1 MGKKKN
7 SSSSSEDLCNIQN
20 ISLDSVTTTIRDRY
34 QHDLIYTRLNSSA
47 LVAVNPYKNL
57 DIFNDSTVQDYV
69 ADYKD
74 TSSQRTPL
82 PPHAFQI
89 ASHAYLH
96 MRRTGQDQSIIL
108 NGESGSG
115 KSETRKLL
123 VKQLTALSAHHKKA
137 SRVQTQVP
145 CSEFILDSF
154 GNAKTISNNDAS
166 RFGKYTELQF
176 NERGKLIG
184 AKTLDYLLEK
194 HRVSNVPSNERNF
207 HVFYYLIAGASQE
220 EKSHLHLTEISQY
233 RYLNVAKG
241 IRSSL
246 DDVDNFNELKQ
257 ALKSLGFHKKHVAQ
271 MFQLL
276 ASILHL
282 GNIQFIEDSNKKEAA
297 IVKNVEVLDLV
308 ADFLGV
314 DAASL
319 ENVLTYK
326 TKLIKKEMCTIY
338 LDADSASIQRDDFA
352 KALYSLLF
360 SWIVEYINTKL
371 CHDDFNSF
379 IGILDLIGFQNLQS
393 NNSLD
398 QFCVNFANEKI
409 FNFTLNQIFE
419 ARKDEF
425 QSEGINYSDLTYLDN
440 NECLRMISKPSTGL
454 ISIMSDQANKSN
466 RKTDQTMLD
475 SFNKKYS
482 EHQSFIPTGKSLNS
496 LPTFGIRH
504 FAGQVTYDS
513 SGFLEKNVDNLS
525 ADFVS
530 LFRSREGGTAS
541 SGNQFIA
548 GLFTDKAVA
557 TESHPKNDDT
567 IVAAQQSVKPMRAPS
582 MRRKKS
588 TITDNSSKPKVACVA
603 TQISS
608 ALDELCETLEETLP
622 WFIFCIR
629 PNDAQLP
636 NNINQKVIQNQLKSL
651 GIPEIAKQ
659 LQFEYTIGMLHLD
672 LLERYSHVLN
682 SIGLDQYK
690 DPKAKCDA
698 IANNF
703 GWNSFDMAVGNNKT
717 YLSEKAWRNLE
728 DMLRRMDNEE
738 KRKKKSDK
746 KGVSMMPD
754 QNDDTLSQVSY
765 PSNQELYSGPRRLSP
780 PRNFDQ
786 QSFYSGDD
794 NRSNYSDDYY
804 QEENYSQYG
813 ESVSYG
819 SEVYAPSHNMFGG
832 MDAKKLNEKD
842 QIIEEEPEEPRKK
855 SAARKKW
862 LFLTWLLTWWIPP
875 CFLSWCGGMKRKD
888 IQLAWRE
895 KVALCII
902 IFLISCMVIFVIAIL
917 GFLICPRAYI
927 YTDAEVQDHSFDKS
941 PDNVFVSIRGQVF
954 SLSSFAPRH
963 IPTLVDQK
971 SILSYG
977 GTDAS
982 KLFPVQVSALCAG
995 VDPAVTFD
1003 YNLGNNADSNAKYHD
1018 FRYFTNDYRPDWYTE
1033 EILISMKAQY
1043 LVGQKGYPP
1052 QTIKDMATGSKRQVA
1067 VLYDSVFDLTSYVMG
1082 GRGALGPNGTNITDS
1097 INLNFMNDMV
1107 VGLFTSSSGLDISK
1121 KFDALPLSQVDKRNQ
1136 LNCLR
1141 NLFYIG
1147 RVDHRNSPQCL
1158 FSNYILLAFSCVLVA
1173 VILFKFLAAL
1183 QLGARR
1189 EPEEHD
1195 KFVICQV
1202 PCYTESEESMRKTL
1216 DSLAVLRYDD
1226 KRKLLFIICDGM
1238 ICGSG
1243 NDRPT
1248 PRIVLDILGV
1258 DPNMDPEPLSF
1269 LSLGEGAKQHN
1280 MGKVY
1285 SGLYECNGHVV
1296 PYLVVVKVGKVT
1308 ERSRPGNRGKRD
1320 SQMVLMKFLNKV
1332 HFNTEMT
1339 PLELEMYHQIKNVI
1353 GVNPSFY
1360 EYILMVDADT
1370 EVLPD
1375 SLNRL
1380 VSAFMHDTK
1389 VMGLCGETT
1398 LANEKDSWVTM
1409 IQVYEYYISHHLSKA
1424 FESLFGSVTCLPGCF
1439 CMYRVRTPDTHK
1451 PLLISNQMIED
1462 YSENIVDTLHKKNLL
1477 HLGEDRY
1484 LTTLMMKHFS
1494 NYKMTFVPDAQ
1505 CKTTAPD
1512 QWSVLISQRRRWINS
1527 TVHNLMELVFLPQL
1541 CGFCCF
1547 SMRFVVMIDL
1557 FATLIMPATVCYLI
1571 YLIVQ
1576 VIREPTSVPFFS
1588 LVLLAAVYGLQAV
1601 IFILR
1606 RKWEHVGW
1614 MIVYIL
1620 AMPVFSFYLPVY
1632 AFWHFDDFSWGNTRV
1647 VVGEKGKK
1655 VAVAADEG
1663 KFDPKSI
1670 PRKKWSDYEQELW
1683 EVNTQGSQ
1691 DSAHTRVSDRSH
1703 RSNRKLGSAPGSQAG
1718 SVYGDYLEERGGM
1731 KSRSRSPAP
1740 PYAEENVRGAYL
1752 GADMRSRSSPSRPGD
1767 SASNRGSTVLRV
1779 DNDLSGSRPA
1789 SLIEAGYYGS
1799 SIIDSGFP
1807 SDEEI
1812 LQEIRNILSA
1822 ANLMTIT
1829 KKQVRDDLSQFFGV
1843 DMSSKKEYINNCIE
1857 LILQGKL

>member
-7 SSSSSEDLCNIQN
+7 SSSSSEEKSDLCKIQN
-20 ISLDSVTTTIRDRY
+20 ISQDSITATIRERY
-34 QHDLIYTRLNSSA
+34 QHDFIYTRLNCSA
-47 LVAVNPYKNL
+47 LVAVNPYKPL
-57 DIFNDSTVQDYV
+57 PIFNDSTVQEYA

-74 TSSQRTPL
+74 TSGQSTSL

-96 MRRTGQDQSIIL
+96 MRRT
-108 NGESGSG
+108 
-115 KSETRKLL
+115 
-123 VKQLTALSAHHKKA
+123 VKQLTALSAHQKKA
-137 SRVQTQVP
+137 SRIQTQVP

-154 GNAKTISNNDAS
+154 GNAKTCSNINAS

-194 HRVSNVPSNERNF
+194 NRVSNVPSNERNF

-220 EKSHLHLTEISQY
+220 EKAHLHLTEIFNY

-241 IRSSL
+241 SKSSVE
-246 DDVDNFNELKQ
+246 DVDNFNELKQ

-282 GNIQFIEDSNKKEAA
+282 GNIQFVQDSNKQKEAA
-297 IVKNVEVLDLV
+297 SVKNLDVLNLV
-308 ADFLGV
+308 ADFLGL
-314 DAASL
+314 DPRSL

-326 TKLIKKEMCTIY
+326 TKLIKKEICTVF
-338 LDADSASIQRDDFA
+338 LDADAASIQRDDFA

-371 CHDDFNSF
+371 CQDDFVSF

-393 NNSLD
+393 NSLD

-409 FNFTLNQIFE
+409 FNFTLNQLFE
-419 ARKDEF
+419 ARKEEF
-425 QSEGINYSDLTYLDN
+425 QSEGINFSDIPYPDN
-440 NECLRMISKPSTGL
+440 KECLRMIAKPSTGL
-454 ISIMSDQANKSN
+454 ISIMNDQANKSN

-475 SFNKKYS
+475 AFNKKYS
-482 EHQSFIPTGKSLNS
+482 EHGSFIPTGKSLNS

-513 SGFLEKNVDNLS
+513 SGFLEKNIDNLG

-530 LFRSREGGTAS
+530 LFRSSEGSIS
-541 SGNQFIA
+541 SSNQFIA

-557 TESHPKNDDT
+557 TESHPRNDDT

-582 MRRKKS
+582 MRRKKDQS
-588 TITDNSSKPKVACVA
+588 VSDSSKPKVACVA

-608 ALDELCETLEETLP
+608 ALDELCETFEETTP
-622 WFIFCIR
+622 WYIFCIR

-636 NNINQKVIQNQLKSL
+636 NNFNQNVVQNQVKSL
-651 GIPEIAKQ
+651 GLPEIAKR
-659 LQFEYTIGMLHLD
+659 LQTEYTNGMMHLD
-672 LLERYSHVLN
+672 FLERYLN
-682 SIGLDQYK
+682 ALDSIGLDQYK

-698 IANNF
+698 VANGF
-703 GWNSFDMAVGNNKT
+703 GWNIEDMAT
-717 YLSEKAWRNLE
+717 YLSEKAWRHLE
-728 DMLRRMDNEE
+728 DMLRRLDNEE

-746 KGVSMMPD
+746 KGISSMHD
-754 QNDDTLSQVSY
+754 NGQDDAMSQDSY
-765 PSNQELYSGPRRLSP
+765 PSNQELYAGPRRLSP

-794 NRSNYSDDYY
+794 NRSNYSDDYN
-804 QEENYSQYG
+804 ESYSQYG
-813 ESVSYG
+813 ESVSHG
-819 SEVYAPSHNMFGG
+819 SEIYAPSHNMFGG
-832 MDAKKLNEKD
+832 INAGRTIPEKEP
-842 QIIEEEPEEPRKK
+842 ILEEEPEEPRKT

-862 LFLTWLLTWWIPP
+862 VFLTWLITWWIPP
-875 CFLSWCGGMKRKD
+875 CFLKWCGGMKRKD
-888 IQLAWRE
+888 IQMAWRE
-895 KVALCII
+895 KVALCML
-902 IFLISCMVIFVIAIL
+902 IFLISCAVIFVIAVL
-917 GFLICPRAYI
+917 GLLICPRVYI
-927 YTDAEVQDHSFDKS
+927 YTDEEVSEHSVDKS
-941 PDNVFVSIRGQVF
+941 PDNVYVSIRGEVY

-977 GTDAS
+977 GTDAT
-982 KLFPVQVSALCAG
+982 KLFPVQVSALCSG
-995 VDPAVTFD
+995 VDPRVTFD
-1003 YNLGNNADSNAKYHD
+1003 YNLGNNADPNAKYHD
-1018 FRYFTNDYRPDWYTE
+1018 FRYFTDDYRPDWYYE
-1033 EILISMKAQY
+1033 EILLKMKAQY
-1043 LVGQKGYPP
+1043 LVGQKGVPP
-1052 QTIKDMATGSKRQVA
+1052 QSVKDMATVAKKQVA
-1067 VLYDSVFDLTSYVMG
+1067 ILYDNVYDLTSYVMS
-1082 GRGALGPNGTNITDS
+1082 GRGALGPGGENVTD
-1097 INLNFMNDMV
+1097 NVNKDFMNSMI
-1107 VGLFTSSSGLDISK
+1107 VGLFTTSSGLDISK
-1121 KFDALPLSQVDKRNQ
+1121 KFDALPLSKAEKSDQ
-1136 LNCLR
+1136 LTCLR

-1147 RVDHRNSPQCL
+1147 KVDHRNSPQCL
-1158 FSNYILLAFSCVLVA
+1158 FSNYVLVAFSGALVA

-1202 PCYTESEESMRKTL
+1202 PCYTEGEESMRKTL

-1238 ICGSG
+1238 IVGAG

-1269 LSLGEGAKQHN
+1269 LSLGDGAKQHN

-1296 PYLVVVKVGKVT
+1296 PYLVVVKVGKPS

-1332 HFNTEMT
+1332 HFNSEMT

-1370 EVLPD
+1370 EVMPD

-1398 LANEKDSWVTM
+1398 LSNEKDSWVTM

-1424 FESLFGSVTCLPGCF
+1424 FESLF
-1439 CMYRVRTPDTHK
+1439 
-1451 PLLISNQMIED
+1451 D
-1462 YSENIVDTLHKKNLL
+1462 YSENRVDTLHLKNLL

-1494 NYKMTFVPDAQ
+1494 HYKMTFVPDAQ

-1512 QWSVLISQRRRWINS
+1512 QWSVLISQRKK
-1527 TVHNLMELVFLPQL
+1527 TVV
-1541 CGFCCF
+1541 
-1547 SMRFVVMIDL
+1547 S
-1557 FATLIMPATVCYLI
+1557 
-1571 YLIVQ
+1571 
-1576 VIREPTSVPFFS
+1576 
-1588 LVLLAAVYGLQAV
+1588 
-1601 IFILR
+1601 
-1606 RKWEHVGW
+1606 
-1614 MIVYIL
+1614 
-1620 AMPVFSFYLPVY
+1620 
-1632 AFWHFDDFSWGNTRV
+1632 
-1647 VVGEKGKK
+1647 
-1655 VAVAADEG
+1655 DEG
-1663 KFDPKSI
+1663 KFDPKTI
-1670 PRKKWSDYEQELW
+1670 PKKKWSDYEQKLW
-1683 EVNTQGSQ
+1683 EVNTQGSH
-1691 DSAHTRVSDRSH
+1691 DSSHTRVSDRSY
-1703 RSNRKLGSAPGSQAG
+1703 RSNKKLGSAPGSQAG
-1718 SVYGDYLEERGGM
+1718 SVYGDYDERGGM

-1740 PYAEENVRGAYL
+1740 PYIDDFRSASPYNGGDV
-1752 GADMRSRSSPSRPGD
+1752 RSRSRHGD
-1767 SASNRGSTVLRV
+1767 SASHRGSTLLRT
-1779 DNDLSGSRPA
+1779 DNDLSGSRPS

-1807 SDEEI
+1807 SDDEI
-1812 LQEIRNILSA
+1812 LQEIRNILSV
-1822 ANLMTIT
+1822 ANLMTVT
-1829 KKQVRDDLSQFFGV
+1829 KKQ
-1843 DMSSKKEYINNCIE
+1843 
-1857 LILQGKL
+1857 

>member
-20 ISLDSVTTTIRDRY
+20 ISQDSVTATIRDRY
-34 QHDLIYTRLNSSA
+34 QHDLIYTRLNASA
-47 LVAVNPYKNL
+47 LVAVNPHKKL
-57 DIFNDSTVQDYV
+57 DIFNESTVQDYV

-74 TSSQRTPL
+74 TSSQSTPL

-145 CSEFILDSF
+145 YSEFILDSF
-154 GNAKTISNNDAS
+154 GNAKTISNNNAS

-194 HRVSNVPSNERNF
+194 NRVSNVPSNERNF

-220 EKSHLHLTEISQY
+220 EKAHLHLTEISQY

-241 IRSSL
+241 VRSSI

-282 GNIQFIEDSNKKEAA
+282 GNLQFIQDANKNKEAA
-297 IVKNVEVLDLV
+297 IVKNLDVLSLV

-314 DAASL
+314 DATSL

-326 TKLIKKEMCTIY
+326 TKLIKKEMCTIF
-338 LDADSASIQRDDFA
+338 LDADSASIQRDDFV

-371 CHDDFNSF
+371 CQDDFVNF
-379 IGILDLIGFQNLQS
+379 VGILDLIGFQNLPS
-393 NNSLD
+393 NSLD
-398 QFCVNFANEKI
+398 QFCVNFANEKVL
-409 FNFTLNQIFE
+409 NFTLNQIFE
-419 ARKDEF
+419 ARKEEF
-425 QSEGINYSDLTYLDN
+425 QSEGINFFEIPYVDN
-440 NECLRMISKPSTGL
+440 NECLRMIEKPSTGL
-454 ISIMSDQANKSN
+454 IYIMNDQANKSN

-475 SFNKKYS
+475 AFNKKYS
-482 EHQSFIPTGKSLNS
+482 EHSSFIPTGKSLNS

-504 FAGQVTYDS
+504 FAGEVTYDS
-513 SGFLEKNVDNLS
+513 SGFLEKNIDNLC

-530 LFRSREGGTAS
+530 LFRSEGSAS
-541 SGNQFIA
+541 SSNQFIA
-548 GLFTDKAVA
+548 GLFTDQAVA
-557 TESHPKNDDT
+557 TESHPRNDDT

-588 TITDNSSKPKVACVA
+588 TTDSPNKPKVACVA

-608 ALDELCETLEETLP
+608 ALDELCETLDETLP

-636 NNINQKVIQNQLKSL
+636 NNFNQKVVQNQIKSL
-651 GIPEIAKQ
+651 RIPELAKQ
-659 LQFEYTIGMLHLD
+659 LQMDYTIGMMHLD
-672 LLERYSHVLN
+672 FLERYSHILN

-703 GWNSFDMAVGNNKT
+703 GWNSLDMAVGYNKT
-717 YLSEKAWRNLE
+717 YLSEKAWHNLE
-728 DMLRRMDNEE
+728 DMLRRTDNEE

-746 KGVSMMPD
+746 KGVSKIPD
-754 QNDDTLSQVSY
+754 NGQNDDAMSQASY

-794 NRSNYSDDYY
+794 NRSNYSDENY
-804 QEENYSQYG
+804 QEEGYSQYG
-813 ESVSYG
+813 ESTT
-819 SEVYAPSHNMFGG
+819 
-832 MDAKKLNEKD
+832 
-842 QIIEEEPEEPRKK
+842 
-855 SAARKKW
+855 AARKKW
-862 LFLTWLLTWWIPP
+862 VFLTWLLTWWIPP
-875 CFLSWCGGMKRKD
+875 CFLSCCGGMKRKD
-888 IQLAWRE
+888 IQMAWRE

-902 IFLISCMVIFVIAIL
+902 IALISCLVIFVIAVL
-917 GFLICPRAYI
+917 GFLICPRVYI
-927 YTDAEVQDHSFDKS
+927 YSDAEVQAHSFDTS

-963 IPTLVDQK
+963 IPTIVDQK
-971 SILSYG
+971 SILAYG

-995 VDPAVTFD
+995 VDPRVTFD
-1003 YNLGNNADSNAKYHD
+1003 YNLGNNADPNARYHD
-1018 FRYFTNDYRPDWYTE
+1018 FRYFTGDYRPDWYFE
-1033 EILISMKAQY
+1033 EILLQMRAQY

-1052 QTIKDMATGSKRQVA
+1052 QNIQDMATSSKKQVA
-1067 VLYDSVFDLTSYVMG
+1067 ILYDSVYDLTSYVMG
-1082 GRGALGPNGTNITDS
+1082 GRGALGPNNTNVTDS
-1097 INLNFMNDMV
+1097 VNLNFMNEMIV
-1107 VGLFTSSSGLDISK
+1107 SLFTSSSGLDISK
-1121 KFDALPLSQVDKRNQ
+1121 KFDSLPLSQDQKNDQ
-1136 LNCLR
+1136 LTCLK

-1147 RVDHRNSPQCL
+1147 KVDHRNSPQCL
-1158 FSNYILLAFSCVLVA
+1158 FSNYILLAFSGVLVA

-1238 ICGSG
+1238 IVGTG

-1269 LSLGEGAKQHN
+1269 LSLGEGSKQHN

-1296 PYLVVVKVGKVT
+1296 PYLVVVKVGKAT

-1320 SQMVLMKFLNKV
+1320 SQLVLMKFLNKV

-1360 EYILMVDADT
+1360 EYVLMVDADT

-1451 PLLISNQMIED
+1451 PLLISNQVIDD

-1477 HLGEDRY
+1477 SLGEDRY

-1547 SMRFVVMIDL
+1547 SMRFIVMIDL
-1557 FATLIMPATVCYLI
+1557 FATLIMPATVCYLG

-1576 VIREPTSVPFFS
+1576 VIREPTSIPILS
-1588 LVLLAAVYGLQAV
+1588 LALLAAVYGLQAV

-1614 MIVYIL
+1614 MIVYII
-1620 AMPVFSFYLPVY
+1620 AMPVFSLYLPVY
-1632 AFWHFDDFSWGNTRV
+1632 AFWHFDDFSWGNTRT

-1655 VAVAADEG
+1655 TVVTDEG

-1670 PRKKWSDYEQELW
+1670 PKKKWSDYEQELW

-1691 DSAHTRVSDRSH
+1691 DSAHTKVSDRSYH
-1703 RSNRKLGSAPGSQAG
+1703 SGRSNKKLGSAPGSQAG
-1718 SVYGDYLEERGGM
+1718 SVYGDYLEER
-1731 KSRSRSPAP
+1731 S
-1740 PYAEENVRGAYL
+1740 
-1752 GADMRSRSSPSRPGD
+1752 
-1767 SASNRGSTVLRV
+1767 
-1779 DNDLSGSRPA
+1779 
-1789 SLIEAGYYGS
+1789 
-1799 SIIDSGFP
+1799 
-1807 SDEEI
+1807 
-1812 LQEIRNILSA
+1812 
-1822 ANLMTIT
+1822 
-1829 KKQVRDDLSQFFGV
+1829 
-1843 DMSSKKEYINNCIE
+1843 
-1857 LILQGKL
+1857 

>member
-7 SSSSSEDLCNIQN
+7 SSSSSEEKSDLCNIQN
-20 ISLDSVTTTIRDRY
+20 ISQDSITATIRDRY
-34 QHDLIYTRLNSSA
+34 QHDFIYTRLNCSA

-57 DIFNDSTVQDYV
+57 PIFNDSTIQEYV
-69 ADYKD
+69 TDYKD
-74 TSSQRTPL
+74 TSGQSTSL

-89 ASHAYLH
+89 VSHSYLH

-108 NGESGSG
+108 NG

-123 VKQLTALSAHHKKA
+123 VKQLIALSAHHKKA

-154 GNAKTISNNDAS
+154 GNAKTCSNNNAS

-194 HRVSNVPSNERNF
+194 NRVSNVPSNERNF

-220 EKSHLHLTEISQY
+220 EKAHLHLTEIPNY
-233 RYLNVAKG
+233 RYLNVTKG
-241 IRSSL
+241 SRSSIE
-246 DDVDNFNELKQ
+246 DVDNFNELKQ

-282 GNIQFIEDSNKKEAA
+282 GNIQFVQDSNKQNETAS
-297 IVKNVEVLDLV
+297 IKNLDVLNLV
-308 ADFLGV
+308 ADFLGL
-314 DAASL
+314 DPRSL

-326 TKLIKKEMCTIY
+326 TKLIKKEMCTIF
-338 LDADSASIQRDDFA
+338 LDADAASIQRDDFA

-371 CHDDFNSF
+371 CQDDFVNF

-393 NNSLD
+393 NSLD

-419 ARKDEF
+419 ARKEEF
-425 QSEGINYSDLTYLDN
+425 QSEGINFSDLPYPN
-440 NECLRMISKPSTGL
+440 NKECLRMIAKPSTGL
-454 ISIMSDQANKSN
+454 ISIMSDQANKAN

-475 SFNKKYS
+475 AFNKKYS
-482 EHQSFIPTGKSLNS
+482 EHNSFIPTGKSLNS

-504 FAGQVTYDS
+504 FTGQVTYDS
-513 SGFLEKNVDNLS
+513 SGFLEKNIDNLG

-530 LFRSREGGTAS
+530 LFRSSEGSIS
-541 SGNQFIA
+541 SSNQFIT
-548 GLFTDKAVA
+548 GLFTDKTVA
-557 TESHPKNDDT
+557 TESHPRNDDT

-582 MRRKKS
+582 MRRKKDQS
-588 TITDNSSKPKVACVA
+588 TSDSSKPKVACVA

-608 ALDELCETLEETLP
+608 ALDELCETLEETLS
-622 WFIFCIR
+622 WYIFCIR

-636 NNINQKVIQNQLKSL
+636 NNFNQNVVQNQVKSL
-651 GIPEIAKQ
+651 GLPEIAKT
-659 LQFEYTIGMLHLD
+659 LKTNYTIGMLHLD
-672 LLERYSHVLN
+672 FLERYSNVLD

-690 DPKAKCDA
+690 DPKSKCDA
-698 IANNF
+698 IANGF
-703 GWNSFDMAVGNNKT
+703 GWNTEDMAT
-717 YLSEKAWRNLE
+717 YLSEKVWRHLE
-728 DMLRRMDNEE
+728 DMLRRLDNEE

-746 KGVSMMPD
+746 KGISLMHD
-754 QNDDTLSQVSY
+754 NGQNDDTMSQASY
-765 PSNQELYSGPRRLSP
+765 PSNQELYAGPRRLSP

-804 QEENYSQYG
+804 QDESHSQFG

-819 SEVYAPSHNMFGG
+819 SDVYAPSHNMFGG
-832 MDAKKLNEKD
+832 LDARKTLPEKD
-842 QIIEEEPEEPRKK
+842 PIPEEEPEEPRKVT
-855 SAARKKW
+855 AARKKW
-862 LFLTWLLTWWIPP
+862 VFLTWLLTWWIPP
-875 CFLSWCGGMKRKD
+875 CFLKWCGGMKRKD
-888 IQLAWRE
+888 IQMAWRE
-895 KVALCII
+895 KVALCFL
-902 IFLISCMVIFVIAIL
+902 IFLISCAVIFFIAVL
-917 GFLICPRAYI
+917 GLLICPRVYI
-927 YTDAEVQDHSFDKS
+927 YTDEEVSEHSFDKS
-941 PDNVFVSIRGQVF
+941 PDNVYVSIRGEVY
-954 SLSSFAPRH
+954 SLNNFAPRH
-963 IPTLVDQK
+963 IPNLVDQK
-971 SILSYG
+971 SILTYG
-977 GTDAS
+977 GTDAT
-982 KLFPVQVSALCAG
+982 KLFPVQVSALCSG
-995 VDPAVTFD
+995 VDPRVTFD
-1003 YNLGNNADSNAKYHD
+1003 YNLGTNADPNAKYHD
-1018 FRYFTNDYRPDWYTE
+1018 FRYFTDDYRPDWYFE
-1033 EILISMKAQY
+1033 EILMKMRAQY
-1043 LVGQKGYPP
+1043 LVGQKGVTP
-1052 QTIKDMATGSKRQVA
+1052 QSVKDMAVVAKKQVA
-1067 VLYDSVFDLTSYVMG
+1067 ILYDNVYDLSTYNMN
-1082 GRGALGPNGTNITDS
+1082 GRGALGRGGENVTD
-1097 INLNFMNDMV
+1097 NVNKDFMNKDI

-1121 KFDALPLSQVDKRNQ
+1121 KFDALPLSKDVKSEQ
-1136 LNCLR
+1136 LTCLR

-1147 RVDHRNSPQCL
+1147 KVDHRNSPQCL
-1158 FSNYILLAFSCVLVA
+1158 FSNYVLLAFSGALVA

-1238 ICGSG
+1238 IVGTG

-1269 LSLGEGAKQHN
+1269 LSLGDGVKQHN

-1296 PYLVVVKVGKVT
+1296 PYLVVVKVGKPS

-1320 SQMVLMKFLNKV
+1320 SQMILMKFLNKV
-1332 HFNTEMT
+1332 HFNSEMT

-1360 EYILMVDADT
+1360 EYVLMVDADT
-1370 EVLPD
+1370 EVMPD

-1398 LANEKDSWVTM
+1398 LSNEKDSWVTM

-1451 PLLISNQMIED
+1451 PLLISNQVIED
-1462 YSENIVDTLHKKNLL
+1462 YSENFVDTLHKKNLL
-1477 HLGEDRY
+1477 SLGEDRY

-1557 FATLIMPATVCYLI
+1557 FATLIMPATVAYLC

-1576 VIREPTSVPFFS
+1576 VIRDPTTIPILS

-1647 VVGEKGKK
+1647 VVGDKGKK
-1655 VAVAADEG
+1655 TMISDEG
-1663 KFDPKSI
+1663 KFDPKII
-1670 PRKKWSDYEQELW
+1670 PKKKWSDYEQELW
-1683 EVNTQGSQ
+1683 EVNTQGSH
-1691 DSAHTRVSDRSH
+1691 DSSHTRVSDRSYH
-1703 RSNRKLGSAPGSQAG
+1703 SSRSKKLGSAPGSQAG
-1718 SVYGDYLEERGGM
+1718 SVYGDYYDERGGM

-1740 PYAEENVRGAYL
+1740 PFIDENARSASPYL
-1752 GADMRSRSSPSRPGD
+1752 GGDVRSRSRHGD
-1767 SASNRGSTVLRV
+1767 STSHRGSTLLRV
-1779 DNDLSGSRPA
+1779 DNDLSGSRPS

-1807 SDEEI
+1807 SDDEI
-1812 LQEIRNILSA
+1812 LQEIRNILSV
-1822 ANLMTIT
+1822 ANLMTVT
-1829 KKQVRDDLSQFFGV
+1829 KKQVRDDLSSFFGM